1 MQQSKIKQLLDR
13 SRNIKSVFMQTHDMP
28 LERNNFRR
36 EIKQVIDTTNP
47 NKNYVVCVFEV

>member
-1 MQQSKIKQLLDR
+1 MQQIKIKQLLDR
-13 SRNIKSVFMQTHDMP
+13 SRNIKSVFMQTHDTP

>member
-13 SRNIKSVFMQTHDMP
+13 SRNIKSVFMQTRDTP

>member
-13 SRNIKSVFMQTHDMP
+13 SRNIKSVFMQTHDTP
-28 LERNNFRR
+28 LERSNFRR